1 MVSEI
6 RKSLYVDE
14 LISEGPTEERAKR
27 LKSEATEMLAVAK
40 LICTSGLRTKRSQ
53 KPPVKTTSHLMPRN
67 N

>member
-6 RKSLYVDE
+6 HKSLYVDE

-40 LICTSGLRTKRSQ
+40 FDLHKWPSNEKKPETSCKDYESSYA
-53 KPPVKTTSHLMPRN
+53 KE
-67 N
+67 